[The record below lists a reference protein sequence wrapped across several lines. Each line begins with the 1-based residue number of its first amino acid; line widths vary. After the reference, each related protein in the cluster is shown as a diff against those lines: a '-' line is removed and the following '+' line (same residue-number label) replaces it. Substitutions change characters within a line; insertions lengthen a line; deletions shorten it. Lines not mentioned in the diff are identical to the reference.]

1 MDRMKIILLITM
13 FLLINS
19 IAYNIYQRQLYQALT
34 LICFQSNNISK
45 LSNKYIKKNYYS
57 IIKNYVENY
66 RNDKDD

>member
-34 LICFQSNNISK
+34 LICFQSSDISK
-45 LSNKYIKKNYYS
+45 IGKKYVEKNYSS
-57 IIKNYVENY
+57 IIKNYIENY

>member
-19 IAYNIYQRQLYQALT
+19 IAYNIYQRQLYHALT

-45 LSNKYIKKNYYS
+45 LSNKYIKKNYSS